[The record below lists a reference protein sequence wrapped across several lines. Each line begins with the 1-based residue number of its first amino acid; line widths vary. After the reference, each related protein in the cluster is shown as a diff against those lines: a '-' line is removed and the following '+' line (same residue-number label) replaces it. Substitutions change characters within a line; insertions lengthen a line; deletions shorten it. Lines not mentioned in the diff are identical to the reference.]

1 MTQRLCAALAALSQA
16 LSLTLLLAAPAAE
29 AGAAVVGTHFGPGFR
44 GKYDDYPFEETFTGV
59 KAKTATVAKGCPEK
73 KRGVLLTA
81 TQDGADGFFQ
91 IFPDGALGPLF
102 TADTC
107 IDVSK
112 LDAFGAFA
120 GFELASPLVPVGS
133 TPTAFVF
140 SGVVRQAN
148 RSLTVFV
155 ATEAGTLP
163 TTLDLPAETPAV
175 KITIAWDGAAVDVNA
190 AACDAPTPAVVP
202 IGVDVPLTW
211 SVTASFGAGMRLADK
226 GDAAGFA
233 FFVSGDLFS
242 EAKRDALG
250 DLQAVI
256 DLELAAAADLA
267 AGNNADART
276 KLEEARKLLEE
287 QGPQVPLSKPPQF
300 EPDLLEKVGALTD
313 ADAAPEVRADVDK
326 RLRKAAERD
335 AKARDK
341 IDAGR
346 PADLKEAQKQLDK
359 ARSDKLRAKAVLE
372 TGVVAEGKGKPL

>member
-1 MTQRLCAALAALSQA
+1 MKVGLAAATALSVALAAESY
-16 LSLTLLLAAPAAE
+16 
-29 AGAAVVGTHFGPGFR
+29 AAVVGTPFGPTFR
-44 GKYDDYPFEETFTGV
+44 GKFDDYDFAETFTGV
-59 KAKTATVAKGCPEK
+59 KAKTATIAKGCPEK

-81 TQDGADGFFQ
+81 TQDDADGFFQ
-91 IFPDGALGPLF
+91 VFPDGAVGPLF
-102 TADTC
+102 HADTC
-107 IDVSK
+107 VDVGK
-112 LDAFGAFA
+112 LDASGGFA
-120 GFELASPLVPVGS
+120 GFELGSPLVPAGT

-140 SGVVRQAN
+140 SGVVRQGN
-148 RSLTVFV
+148 GSLTVFV
-155 ATEAGTLP
+155 ATEGGTLP
-163 TTLDLPAETPAV
+163 TTLDLPGDTPAI
-175 KITIAWDGAAVDVNA
+175 KLDITWDGASVDVLA
-190 AACDAPTPAVVP
+190 GACDAPSVEPLAA
-202 IGVDVPLTW
+202 DVALVW
-211 SVTASFGAGMRLADK
+211 DVTASFGAGMRLADK

-267 AGNNADART
+267 AGNGADART
-276 KLEEARKLLEE
+276 KLENARKLLEE
-287 QGPQVPLSKPPQF
+287 QGPQVPGSDPAEF

-341 IDAGR
+341 IEAGK
-346 PADLKEAQKQLDK
+346 PADLKEAEKQVDK
-359 ARSDKLRAKAVLE
+359 ARSDKLKAKAVLE